1 MMNIK
6 RNSIYFK
13 FNLLIVGAICLCG
26 ILMGCIFMY
35 TTKVMLRQELD
46 QYGKDT
52 ILALNIAINNDVLLD
67 NKFAIYEQLVDTLH
81 QNEQIKY
88 IIVTSPEGKIISSTF
103 VKGFPVGLPVYREKS
118 QEYENEL
125 FDMVVYD
132 SNEGNIREYMYT
144 PNNNIIGSIR
154 VGLKESIMLEIMKEK
169 FIQIILTIFIIC
181 VVSSILA
188 TYYAWHF
195 LQPIEM
201 LSKAVKEI
209 SKGNYDISVDRIGND
224 ELGYLMQIFNNMA
237 RRLSKKERENT
248 YLLSELRKKE
258 EHNSLLMAQL
268 FRAQEDERQRI
279 SQELHDGTSQTMVSI
294 LTYLRILHDKLT
306 TKEQKDFLAGIREL
320 ISQTLDSIRALA
332 VNLHPPLLKDLGLIV
347 AIEKFLD
354 MVQQTSTDIKI
365 KFEYQG
371 DFSKLSDMLALV
383 CYRIIQEGITNIVK
397 HANARRAKVKIF
409 YEETKIRMEIIDN
422 GIGFDEETAQ
432 RAKLNQHLGLRS
444 MQKRIELLQ
453 GEFEIISKM
462 NEGTIIKIVI
472 PVENIPTREDFDYE

>member
-125 FDMVVYD
+125 FDIVVYD

-195 LQPIEM
+195 LQPIEI

-371 DFSKLSDMLALV
+371 DFSKLPDMLALV

-453 GEFEIISKM
+453 GKFEIISKL
-462 NEGTIIKIVI
+462 NKGTIIKITI
-472 PVENIPTREDFDYE
+472 PIENISSKGVVDYE

>member
-125 FDMVVYD
+125 FDIVVYD

-195 LQPIEM
+195 LQPIEI

-453 GEFEIISKM
+453 GKFEIISKL
-462 NEGTIIKIVI
+462 NKGTIIKITI
-472 PVENIPTREDFDYE
+472 PIENISSKGVVDYE

>member
-1 MMNIK
+1 MMNLK

-35 TTKVMLRQELD
+35 TTKVMLGQELD
-46 QYGKDT
+46 KYGKDT

-67 NKFAIYEQLVDTLH
+67 NKFAIYEQLVDTLN
-81 QNEQIKY
+81 QNEQIRY
-88 IIVTSPEGKIISSTF
+88 IIVTSPEGKIISNTF
-103 VKGFPVGLPVYREKS
+103 IKGFPVGLPMYREKKS
-118 QEYENEL
+118 EFEDDL
-125 FDMVVYD
+125 FDVVVFD

-154 VGLKESIMLEIMKEK
+154 IGIKENVMLEIMKEK
-169 FIQIILTIFIIC
+169 FLQIILTIFIIC
-181 VVSSILA
+181 IGSSILA

-195 LQPIEM
+195 LQPIEI

-209 SKGNYDISVDRIGND
+209 SKGNYNISVNRIGND

-237 RRLSKKERENT
+237 RRLSKKEKENS
-248 YLLSELRKKE
+248 YLLAELRKKE

-268 FRAQEDERQRI
+268 FRAQEDERQRL

-294 LTYLRILHDKLT
+294 LTYLRILHQMLT
-306 TKEQKDFLAGIREL
+306 TTEQKEFLGQIREL
-320 ISQTLDSIRALA
+320 TSQTLESIRALA
-332 VNLHPPLLKDLGLIV
+332 VNLHPPMLKDLGLIV

-354 MVQQTSTDIKI
+354 MVQQTSSTIQID
-365 KFEYQG
+365 FEHEG
-371 DFSKLSDMLALV
+371 DFSTLSDMLALV

-397 HANARRAKVKIF
+397 HAQATQATVKII
-409 YEETKIRMEIIDN
+409 YTKTKIDLEIIDD
-422 GIGFDEETAQ
+422 GIGFNEETAQ
-432 RAKLNQHLGLRS
+432 RAKLNHHLGLRS

>member
-67 NKFAIYEQLVDTLH
+67 NKFAIYEQLVDTLN

-125 FDMVVYD
+125 FDIVVYD

-453 GEFEIISKM
+453 GKFEIISKL
-462 NEGTIIKIVI
+462 NKGTIIKITI
-472 PVENIPTREDFDYE
+472 PIENISSKGVVDYE

>member
-67 NKFAIYEQLVDTLH
+67 NKFAIYEQLVDTLN

-125 FDMVVYD
+125 FDIVVYD

-195 LQPIEM
+195 LQPIEI

-371 DFSKLSDMLALV
+371 DFSKLPDMLALV

-422 GIGFDEETAQ
+422 GIGFNEETAQ
-432 RAKLNQHLGLRS
+432 RAKLNHHLGLRS

-453 GEFEIISKM
+453 GKFEIISKL
-462 NEGTIIKIVI
+462 NKGTIIKITI
-472 PVENIPTREDFDYE
+472 PIENISSKGVVDYE

>member
-125 FDMVVYD
+125 FDIVVYD

-195 LQPIEM
+195 LQPIEI

-371 DFSKLSDMLALV
+371 DFSKLPDMLALV

-422 GIGFDEETAQ
+422 GIGFNEETAQ
-432 RAKLNQHLGLRS
+432 RAKLNHHLGLRS

-453 GEFEIISKM
+453 GKFEIISKL
-462 NEGTIIKIVI
+462 NKGTIIKITI
-472 PVENIPTREDFDYE
+472 PIENISSKGVVDYE

>member
-67 NKFAIYEQLVDTLH
+67 NKFAIYEQLVDTLN

-125 FDMVVYD
+125 FDIVVYD

-237 RRLSKKERENT
+237 KRLSKKEKENL

-306 TKEQKDFLAGIREL
+306 TKEQKDFLVGIREL
-320 ISQTLDSIRALA
+320 ISRTLDSIRALA

-371 DFSKLSDMLALV
+371 DFSKLPDMLALV
-383 CYRIIQEGITNIVK
+383 CYRIIQEGTTNIVK

-453 GEFEIISKM
+453 GKFEIISKL
-462 NEGTIIKIVI
+462 NKGTIIKITI
-472 PVENIPTREDFDYE
+472 PIENISSKGVVDYE

>member
-67 NKFAIYEQLVDTLH
+67 NKFAIYEQLVDTLN

-125 FDMVVYD
+125 FDIVVYD

-371 DFSKLSDMLALV
+371 DFSKLPDMLALV

-453 GEFEIISKM
+453 GKFEIISKL
-462 NEGTIIKIVI
+462 NKGTIIKITI
-472 PVENIPTREDFDYE
+472 PIENISSKGVVDYE

>member
-67 NKFAIYEQLVDTLH
+67 NKFAIYEQLVDTLN

-103 VKGFPVGLPVYREKS
+103 VKGFPVGLPMYREKNP
-118 QEYENEL
+118 EFEDEL
-125 FDMVVYD
+125 FDVVLFD

-154 VGLKESIMLEIMKEK
+154 VGIKENVMLEIMKEK
-169 FIQIILTIFIIC
+169 FLQIILTILIIC
-181 VVSSILA
+181 MVSSILA

-195 LQPIEM
+195 LQPIER
-201 LSKAVKEI
+201 LSNAVKEI

-237 RRLSKKERENT
+237 RQLAKNERENL

-258 EHNSLLMAQL
+258 EHNSLLMEQL
-268 FRAQEDERQRI
+268 FKAQEDERQRI

-294 LTYLRILHDKLT
+294 LTYLRILHDMLT
-306 TKEQKDFLAGIREL
+306 TKEQRDFLVGIREL
-320 ISQTLDSIRALA
+320 TSQTLESIRALA

-354 MVQQTSTDIKI
+354 MVQQTSTDITI
-365 KFEYQG
+365 KFEHQG

-397 HANARRAKVKIF
+397 HANAKQAKVKIF
-409 YEETKIRMEIIDN
+409 YEKTHIRMEIIDN

-432 RAKLNQHLGLRS
+432 RAKLNQHLGLMS

-453 GEFEIISKM
+453 GKFEIISRL
-462 NEGTIIKIVI
+462 NRGTVIKIII
-472 PVENIPTREDFDYE
+472 PIEGISSKGVVNYE

>member
-1 MMNIK
+1 MMNLK

-35 TTKVMLRQELD
+35 TTKVMLGQELD
-46 QYGKDT
+46 KYGKDT

-67 NKFAIYEQLVDTLH
+67 NKFAIYEQLVDTLN
-81 QNEQIKY
+81 QNEQIRY

-103 VKGFPVGLPVYREKS
+103 IKGFPVGLPMYREKKS
-118 QEYENEL
+118 EFEDDL
-125 FDMVVYD
+125 FDVVVFD

-154 VGLKESIMLEIMKEK
+154 IGIKENVMLEIMKEK
-169 FIQIILTIFIIC
+169 FLQIILTIFIIC
-181 VVSSILA
+181 IGSSILA

-195 LQPIEM
+195 LQPIEI

-209 SKGNYDISVDRIGND
+209 SKGNYNISVNRIGND

-237 RRLSKKERENT
+237 RRLGKKEKENS
-248 YLLSELRKKE
+248 YLLAELRKKE

-268 FRAQEDERQRI
+268 FRAQEDERQRL

-294 LTYLRILHDKLT
+294 LTYLRILHQMLT
-306 TKEQKDFLAGIREL
+306 TAEQKEFLGQIREL
-320 ISQTLDSIRALA
+320 TSQTLESIRALA
-332 VNLHPPLLKDLGLIV
+332 VNLHPPMLKDLGLIV

-354 MVQQTSTDIKI
+354 MVQQTSSTIKI
-365 KFEYQG
+365 NFEHEG
-371 DFSKLSDMLALV
+371 DFSTLSDMLALV

-397 HANARRAKVKIF
+397 HAQATQATVKII
-409 YEETKIRMEIIDN
+409 YTKTKIDLEIIDD
-422 GIGFDEETAQ
+422 GIGFNEETAQ
-432 RAKLNQHLGLRS
+432 RAKLNHHLGLRS

>member
-125 FDMVVYD
+125 FDIVVYD

-195 LQPIEM
+195 LQPIEI

-371 DFSKLSDMLALV
+371 DFSKLPDMLALV

-422 GIGFDEETAQ
+422 GIGFNEETAQ

-453 GEFEIISKM
+453 GKFEIISKL
-462 NEGTIIKIVI
+462 NKGTIIKITI
-472 PVENIPTREDFDYE
+472 PIENISSKGVVDYE

>member
-67 NKFAIYEQLVDTLH
+67 NKFAIYEQLVDTLN

-125 FDMVVYD
+125 FDIVVYD

-371 DFSKLSDMLALV
+371 DFSKLPDMLALV

-472 PVENIPTREDFDYE
+472 PVENIPTRENFDYE

>member
-125 FDMVVYD
+125 FDIVVYD

-195 LQPIEM
+195 LQPIEI

-371 DFSKLSDMLALV
+371 DFSKLPDMLALV

-397 HANARRAKVKIF
+397 HAQATQATVKII
-409 YEETKIRMEIIDN
+409 YTKTKIDLEIIDD
-422 GIGFDEETAQ
+422 GIGFNEETAQ
-432 RAKLNQHLGLRS
+432 RAKLNHHLGLRS

-453 GEFEIISKM
+453 GKFEIISKL
-462 NEGTIIKIVI
+462 NKGTIIKITI
-472 PVENIPTREDFDYE
+472 PIENISSKGVVDYE

>member
-125 FDMVVYD
+125 FDIVVYD

-365 KFEYQG
+365 NFEYQG
-371 DFSKLSDMLALV
+371 DFSKLPDMLALV

-453 GEFEIISKM
+453 GKFEIISKL
-462 NEGTIIKIVI
+462 NKGTIIKITI
-472 PVENIPTREDFDYE
+472 PIENISSKGVVDYE

>member
-125 FDMVVYD
+125 FDIVVYD

-195 LQPIEM
+195 LQPIEI

-371 DFSKLSDMLALV
+371 DFSKLPDMLALV

-432 RAKLNQHLGLRS
+432 RAKLNHHLGLRS

-453 GEFEIISKM
+453 GKFEIISKL
-462 NEGTIIKIVI
+462 NKGTIIKITI
-472 PVENIPTREDFDYE
+472 PIENISSKGVVDYE

>member
-67 NKFAIYEQLVDTLH
+67 NKFAIYEQLVDTLN

-125 FDMVVYD
+125 FDIVVYD

-195 LQPIEM
+195 LQPIEI

-371 DFSKLSDMLALV
+371 DFFKLSDMLALV

-453 GEFEIISKM
+453 GKFEIISKL
-462 NEGTIIKIVI
+462 NKGTIIKITI
-472 PVENIPTREDFDYE
+472 PIENISSKGVVDYE